1 MVQFVKL
8 EAEELKKADTYIPL
22 ARKVAIVRILAPGCV
37 EQVDMR
43 LEHDKRN
50 IQPMPPR
57 WQESTLGKR
66 LVMSYVLAGLYLHKI
81 DVQGLYQEKPTFD
94 FTAKQYDT
102 FSQLY
107 SQLENI
113 RRDRGQEP
121 EVKAAACAILSDY
134 KDFEK
139 LLNAEIFNILQAKN
153 DTCARMVE
161 MFMAQTT
168 PEAIQNA
175 TETLKQVQAEAEAEA
190 EVQKRREWL
199 EQVRA
204 EKGA

>member
-1 MVQFVKL
+1 MAVQFVQL
-8 EAEELKKADTYIPL
+8 DAEELKKADTYIPL

-43 LEHDKRN
+43 LERDKAGV
-50 IQPMPPR
+50 QPMPPR

-81 DVQGLYQEKPTFD
+81 DVDGLYQKEPTFD
-94 FTAKQYDT
+94 FTARQYDT

-107 SQLENI
+107 SQLECF
-113 RRDRGQEP
+113 RRDRDP
-121 EVKAAACAILSDY
+121 ESEAKAAAAAILSDY

-153 DTCARMVE
+153 DTCTRMVE

-175 TETLKQVQAEAEAEA
+175 TDALKQVQAEAEA

-199 EQVRA
+199 EQVRE

>member
-57 WQESTLGKR
+57 WQESPLGKR

-139 LLNAEIFNILQAKN
+139 LLNAEIFNILQTKN
-153 DTCARMVE
+153 DLCSRVAT
-161 MFMAQTT
+161 MFALQTS
-168 PEAIQNA
+168 PEAVQNA
-175 TETLKQVQAEAEAEA
+175 LEQMKALQEETKVELG
-190 EVQKRREWL
+190 KRKEWL
-199 EQVRA
+199 DQVRA